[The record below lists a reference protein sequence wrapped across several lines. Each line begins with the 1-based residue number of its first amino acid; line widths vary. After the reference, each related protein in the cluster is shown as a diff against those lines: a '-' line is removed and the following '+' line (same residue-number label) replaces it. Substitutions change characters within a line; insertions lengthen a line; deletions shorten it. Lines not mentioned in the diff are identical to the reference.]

1 MPNPITWE
9 EWRKKAAASYKKGT
23 YTARDMVND
32 WGYPSDIDQETFRI
46 IFRSGSPGLKSR
58 EAINNGKRVSNGSR
72 NRRNGYSTDQAQ
84 SQAKQQAA
92 EYQRII
98 DEAQMFELDG
108 EEFNYMVEHGL
119 SVLQHDQHSD
129 GGAPNDPDNKYL
141 NTVVDGIHKTDAE
154 NYLKTQG
161 LDSQFVIG
169 QDEQNGRL
177 RVIPSWEYNQLG
189 FMSEQGAPFNDLV
202 ELKANLE
209 EPRAIGRRAP
219 GRFMGKLTSGSSGA
233 ISLEL
238 IERAAEMQA
247 GPGGAEA
254 LKEVSNGTYH
264 KNGHMADIARKNGG
278 VNGMPDF
285 GLTEQIFGKSLVQD
299 ERNGL

>member
-1 MPNPITWE
+1 
-9 EWRKKAAASYKKGT
+9 
-23 YTARDMVND
+23 MVKD
-32 WGYPSDIDQETFRI
+32 WGYPSDIDQDTFRI
-46 IFRSGSPGLKSR
+46 IFRSGTPGLKNR
-58 EAINNGKRVSNGSR
+58 DAINAGKRKSNGSR
-72 NRRNGYSTDQAQ
+72 NGRNVYSTDEARSQGQQQAQ
-84 SQAKQQAA
+84 

-98 DEAQMFELDG
+98 DEAQMFDLNG

-141 NTVVDGIHKTDAE
+141 NTVVEGIHKTDAE

-161 LDSQFVIG
+161 LDSQFVIA

-177 RVIPSWEYNQLG
+177 RVIPNWEYNQLG

-247 GPGGAEA
+247 GPGGAEE
-254 LKEVSNGTYH
+254 LYQTSTSTYK
-264 KNGHMADIARKNGG
+264 KNGHMAHIARKNGG
-278 VNGMPDF
+278 INGMPDF
-285 GLTEQIFGKSLVQD
+285 GLTEQVFGFSHVQD
-299 ERNGL
+299 ERNGH